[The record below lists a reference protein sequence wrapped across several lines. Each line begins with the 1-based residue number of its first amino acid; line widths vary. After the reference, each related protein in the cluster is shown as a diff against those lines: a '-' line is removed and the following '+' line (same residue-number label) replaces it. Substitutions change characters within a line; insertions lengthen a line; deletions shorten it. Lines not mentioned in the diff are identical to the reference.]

1 MGIAIEAKLIYGVFY
16 SDLPEEILE
25 EVNDMLDYGDLDHAS
40 PYYDAPRDEWI
51 VGVEITCYG
60 HEPEDIENLMG
71 NIKLQELPR
80 PMRLLDLRVYVAPH
94 VS

>member
-1 MGIAIEAKLIYGVFY
+1 MGIDISAKLLYGIPY

-25 EVNDMLDYGDLDHAS
+25 EVSEMLDVGELDHAS

-51 VGVEITCYG
+51 VGVGIACYG

-71 NIKLQELPR
+71 NIKLQELPQS
-80 PMRLLDLRVYVAPH
+80 MRLLDLRVYVAPH